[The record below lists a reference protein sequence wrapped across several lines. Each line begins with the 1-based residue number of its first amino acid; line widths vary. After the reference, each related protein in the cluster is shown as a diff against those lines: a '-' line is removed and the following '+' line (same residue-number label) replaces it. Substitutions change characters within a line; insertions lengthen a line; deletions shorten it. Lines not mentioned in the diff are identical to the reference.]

1 MKKML
6 LYFAI
11 ICLTNCFSQNANPDL
26 FQTWYLYGVQSSDA
40 DIYHS
45 VSDALPAITPT
56 LTISSDLSFNGQGAC
71 NSFIGTF
78 IGLGSDTMEI
88 TQGTSFTTDNC
99 NNQSQTTI
107 ENSYFEFIQTLNF
120 GGWYNVSGIGNSM
133 FLSISNPIFGGAI
146 FGNTSLKTG
155 NFDFNQI
162 SIYPN
167 PATTTISI
175 NSKIIKVIKVEFLN
189 SLGQNNKTVNTTFE
203 NIQISDLSSGIY
215 TLKIFTEKGIIIKK
229 IVKQ

>member
-1 MKKML
+1 MKKKI

-71 NSFIGTF
+71 NTF
-78 IGLGSDTMEI
+78 NGVISDLSLDIIVMI
-88 TQGTSFTTDNC
+88 PPSFTTDNC
-99 NNQSQTTI
+99 NNISQSTI
-107 ENSYFEFIQTLNF
+107 ENSYFAFLQTLDY
-120 GGWYNVSGIGNSM
+120 GGWYNVTGSGNSM
-133 FLSISNPIFGGAI
+133 FLSISNPIFGGAV

-167 PATTTISI
+167 PANTTVSI
-175 NSKIIKVIKVEFLN
+175 KSQTIKVTKVEFLN
-189 SLGQNNKTVNTTFE
+189 SLGQNNKNVDATFE